1 MAKIL
6 ALLVMFAVVGIALL
20 VFIINLTLPINSIKS
35 EESATLSNIS
45 RMHKK
50 LAQYYLVEDR
60 INHLSNIISQ
70 REKLSDVTKALL
82 TEVPSDLS
90 INSMQVDSK
99 SISLIVSGGS
109 LISMNNFI
117 DNIVVLNNKNTLIA
131 NVVIQQLSLD
141 VKNNQYSVSI
151 QANIK

>member
-1 MAKIL
+1 
-6 ALLVMFAVVGIALL
+6 
-20 VFIINLTLPINSIKS
+20 
-35 EESATLSNIS
+35 
-45 RMHKK
+45 
-50 LAQYYLVEDR
+50 
-60 INHLSNIISQ
+60 
-70 REKLSDVTKALL
+70 
-82 TEVPSDLS
+82 
-90 INSMQVDSK
+90 MQVDSK
-99 SISLIVSGGS
+99 SISLIVSGGY